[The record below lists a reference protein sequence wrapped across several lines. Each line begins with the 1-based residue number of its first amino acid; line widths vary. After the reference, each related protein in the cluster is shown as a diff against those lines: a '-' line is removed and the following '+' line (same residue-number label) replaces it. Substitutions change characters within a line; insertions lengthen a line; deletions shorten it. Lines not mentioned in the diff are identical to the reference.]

1 MLLNIEKKGRRWVIT
16 NNPPIKYRKFAIQ
29 INESDIVPNEEEIED
44 QQKESINFQEIMEI
58 RNKYPQL
65 KAIDQMTSDWIVND
79 SDKNLLEDYFKQR
92 AEDEGI
98 I

>member
-29 INESDIVPNEEEIED
+29 INESDIVPNEDEIKD
-44 QQKESINFQEIMEI
+44 KQKESSNFQEIMEI
-58 RNKYPQL
+58 RKKYPQL
-65 KAIDQMTSDWIVND
+65 QVIDQMTSAWTVND

>member
-29 INESDIVPNEEEIED
+29 INESDIVPNEEEIKE
-44 QQKESINFQEIMEI
+44 QKNASLNFQEVMEI
-58 RNKYPQL
+58 REKYPQL
-65 KAIDQMTSDWIVND
+65 QAIDRMTSDWIVND
-79 SDKNLLEDYFKQR
+79 SDKNLLEEYFKQR

>member
-29 INESDIVPNEEEIED
+29 INEDDIVPYEDEIKD
-44 QQKESINFQEIMEI
+44 RQKESSNFQEVMEI
-58 RNKYPQL
+58 RKKYPQL
-65 KAIDQMTSDWIVND
+65 QAIDQMTSEWIVND
-79 SDKNLLEDYFKQR
+79 SDKNLLEAYFKER

-98 I
+98 L

>member
-29 INESDIVPNEEEIED
+29 INESDIVPNEEEIKD
-44 QQKESINFQEIMEI
+44 QQKESSNFQEIMEI
-58 RNKYPQL
+58 RKKYPQL
-65 KAIDQMTSDWIVND
+65 QAIDQMTSDWTVND

-92 AEDEGI
+92 AENADTI
-98 I
+98 

>member
-29 INESDIVPNEEEIED
+29 INESDIVPNEEEIKD
-44 QQKESINFQEIMEI
+44 QQKESSNFQEVMKI
-58 RNKYPQL
+58 RKKYPQL
-65 KAIDQMTSDWIVND
+65 QTIDQMTSAWIVND